1 MRNKTKPRLHPS
13 DTGPV
18 HRATRPLPE
27 RKEELHPRN
36 RFNRAYDFARLVEA
50 HFGLKRHVVR
60 NRYGHESVN
69 YADPSAVK
77 ALNRALLADAYGLK
91 WDLPPGRLCPA
102 VPGRLDYLHHLAD
115 LLAEDAREGGPV
127 SILDVGTGA
136 NCIYPLVGASEF
148 GWRFVGVD
156 VDTAAVR
163 WARKLLAANP
173 ATAARIELR
182 VQPSRDRFFR
192 GVIGADERFDATVC
206 NPPFHA
212 SAAAAAAGTRRK
224 AENLRGRAA
233 AAVAPAHAGV
243 AGELWC
249 PGGEAAFLRGMIRE
263 SAAIGARCRWFTAL
277 VSRSDHLDMLYR
289 VLEYA
294 RATRVRTIAM
304 AHGAKRSRI
313 LAWTFRPSDVSAG
326 RGRASEISTT
336 QKQPAE
342 SIEQR

>member
-1 MRNKTKPRLHPS
+1 LH
-13 DTGPV
+13 
-18 HRATRPLPE
+18 E
-27 RKEELHPRN
+27 RKEELHPSN
-36 RFNRAYDFARLVEA
+36 RFNRAYDFARLVDVLPS
-50 HFGLKRHVVR
+50 LKRHVVR
-60 NRYGHESVN
+60 NRYGQDSVD

-115 LLAEDAREGGPV
+115 LLVEGTHEGGAV

-136 NCIYPLVGASEF
+136 NCIYPLLGASEF
-148 GWRFVGVD
+148 GWRFVGTD
-156 VDTAAVR
+156 VDDGALR
-163 WARKLLAANP
+163 WAGKLLVANP
-173 ATAARIELR
+173 AAAARIELR
-182 VQPSRDRFFR
+182 GQPSRDCFFR
-192 GVIGADERFDATVC
+192 GVIGAEERFDATVC

-249 PGGEAAFLRGMIRE
+249 PGGEAAFVRGMIRE
-263 SAAIGARCRWFTAL
+263 SAEIGARCRWFTTL
-277 VSRSDHLDMLYR
+277 VSRSDHLDLLYR

-294 RATRVRTIAM
+294 RATQVRTIAM
-304 AHGAKRSRI
+304 SQGSKRSRI
-313 LAWTFRPSDVSAG
+313 LAWTFRPPDVSSG
-326 RGRASEISTT
+326 RVRASEISTA